1 MAGIDPITGTVLD
14 EIGDIRR
21 SIADIIKTPVGT
33 RVMRRD
39 YGSHI
44 ADLVDSPGNEV
55 GALRL
60 IAAAADGIARWEP
73 RVTMT
78 SARLVPAMD
87 GTAAMEV
94 VCRVNASGLSITANA
109 RTGAAA

>member
-1 MAGIDPITGTVLD
+1 MAGMDALSGTTLD
-14 EIGDIRR
+14 LLADIRH

-44 ADLVDSPGNEV
+44 FDLVDSPGNEL

-60 IAAAADGIARWEP
+60 IAAAAHSVALWET
-73 RVTMT
+73 RVTMK
-78 SARLVPAMD
+78 SARVSAAMD
-87 GTAAMEV
+87 GSATITTTSAVKGSNLTITAA
-94 VCRVNASGLSITANA
+94 A
-109 RTGAAA
+109 RIGGG